1 MFPQNPSAPKF
12 TMSEI
17 DEMDF
22 GFFSEMM
29 EVEHQK
35 EEQVYIDQIW

>member
-1 MFPQNPSAPKF
+1 MFPNNPNAPKF

-22 GFFSEMM
+22 GFFYDMLAE
-29 EVEHQK
+29 EEKEQK
-35 EEQVYIDQIW
+35 VYIDQIW